1 MFVGTKFL
9 QKVFNWSL
17 QIIINVLGVYI
28 IVVLVIGLGKTLF
41 SVNALMTWGP
51 IGSTFAGIVT
61 EILTFL
67 VIIELFRSFVEYFRE
82 HRIRLNNMMDP
93 AIIFVIRELI
103 VDLYTE
109 GDLSWQTLAGYSV
122 LILSLGV
129 VRTLAVRFSPREGE
143 EGIIK

>member
-1 MFVGTKFL
+1 MTVGTKYL
-9 QKVFNWSL
+9 TKVFNWSL
-17 QIIINVLGVYI
+17 QIIMNVLGVYI
-28 IVVLVIGLGKTLF
+28 IVVLIIGLVNTLF
-41 SVNALMTWGP
+41 SVNTLMTWGP
-51 IGSTFAGIVT
+51 IGSTFTGIVT

-93 AIIFVIRELI
+93 AIIFVLRELI
-103 VDLYTE
+103 VDLYAE

-129 VRTLAVRFSPREGE
+129 VRTLAVRFSPRESE
-143 EGIIK
+143 EAIIK